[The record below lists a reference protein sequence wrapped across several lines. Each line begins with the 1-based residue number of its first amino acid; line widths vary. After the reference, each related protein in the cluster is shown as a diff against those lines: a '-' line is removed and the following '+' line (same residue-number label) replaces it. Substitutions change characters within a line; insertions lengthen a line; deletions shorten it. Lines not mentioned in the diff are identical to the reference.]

1 MCPNEKQKLS
11 ALPIEKIIK
20 ELKTSRKGL
29 SQKEAKRRLRRD
41 GPNKLPEF
49 KTDNLFSIFLRQF
62 KSPFIYIL
70 LAAGGIVFATG
81 ETVDGFIIISV
92 LLFNAIV
99 GTIQEG
105 KARNILLALKK
116 ITKTQAT
123 VLRDGKEA
131 IIPDEEVVVGDII
144 ILREGE
150 KVPADARVLTSN
162 SLVVDESMLTGESL
176 PVHKSQESNDCEVF
190 KSTNI
195 VSGGGTAIVTATGR
209 VTAIGGIAEKIEK
222 VEEELPLKNNI
233 RYLSRFVIGVVGF
246 SVFVLAILGLRQG
259 YNIHTIFSTAVSIA
273 VSIIPEGLPIVVTLI
288 LARGVWRMGKR
299 KVLVKKMQAVE
310 ALGQMKV
317 MVLDKTGTITKNEL
331 VVREVWMNGKTFEA
345 SGEGYDPKG
354 EIYLDEK
361 EVEPLNHEELLLAG
375 KIASFCSSSH
385 LALTGRSKIWK
396 VSGDPTE
403 AALSVYSQKMGFKK
417 ADLESEMPKIDEI
430 PFSYELRYHAVLN
443 RDGKK
448 NLLSAVGA
456 PETILKLSS
465 SIWLNGKNEILDSE
479 QRKIL
484 KSAVAS
490 MSKRGLRVLAFSFRY
505 TEEKSL
511 KKSSIGNLTFAGFF
525 GIRDELR
532 KNVVEAVNLVKDS
545 GIRLAMA
552 TGDNEI
558 TARAIAEEAG
568 LWQKGDEIVAGR
580 ELEKMKPRQLAA
592 KLDSVSIFARVTP
605 LQKLKIIEAYKKRGE
620 VVAMTG
626 DGVNDALSLVSA
638 DVGVAM
644 GKIGTEVAK
653 EASDIVLLDDNFAS
667 IVAGVEEGRS
677 IYKNIKKVILYLFST
692 SVGELLT
699 IFGALFLG
707 MPLPI
712 LAAQILWL
720 NLVTDGFL
728 DVALAM
734 EPNEKDLLKKIF
746 QSSKKWLVD
755 RIMATRIFTM
765 SIPMAV
771 GTLILFSRYYQD
783 DINKAWTIS
792 LTTLAVFQWFNAWNC
807 RSEDKSIFKMNP
819 FSNKFLVGATGI
831 VIGLQ
836 MLAVY
841 NPFSNKFL
849 VGATGIVIGLQM
861 LAVYNPFFQKVLRT
875 VPLSGKEWFII
886 IAAAFSIVIVEELR
900 KIIQLERNG

>member
-1 MCPNEKQKLS
+1 M
-11 ALPIEKIIK
+11 PISILLK
-20 ELKTSRKGL
+20 ELKSSRKGL
-29 SQKEAKRRLRRD
+29 SQKEAKKRLRRD

-49 KTDNLFSIFLRQF
+49 KADSLFVIFLRQF

-70 LAAGGIVFATG
+70 LVAGGIVFATG
-81 ETVDGFIIISV
+81 EIVDGFIIISV
-92 LLFNAIV
+92 LLFNSII

-123 VLRDGKEA
+123 VLRDGKEMV
-131 IIPDEEVVVGDII
+131 ISDEEIVIGDIV

-150 KVPADARVLTSN
+150 KVPADGRLLDSN
-162 SLVVDESMLTGESL
+162 SLQIDESSLTGESL
-176 PVHKSQESNDCEVF
+176 PVHKTEESNKNEVF
-190 KSTNI
+190 EGTNV
-195 VSGGGTAIVTATGR
+195 VSGMGTAIIVATGGD
-209 VTAIGGIAEKIEK
+209 TSIGAIAEKIAK

-233 RYLSRFVIGVVGF
+233 RYLSRLVIGVVGF
-246 SVFVLAILGLRQG
+246 SVLVLAILGLWRG
-259 YNIHTIFSTAVSIA
+259 YPIETIFSMAVSIA
-273 VSIIPEGLPIVVTLI
+273 VSVIPEGLPIVVTLI
-288 LARGVWRMGKR
+288 LARGVWRMGER
-299 KVLVKKMQAVE
+299 KVLVKKLQAIE

-317 MVLDKTGTITKNEL
+317 MVLDKTGTLTKNEL
-331 VVREVWMNGKTFEA
+331 VVREIWANNKVFEA

-354 EIYLDEK
+354 EIYFEEK

-375 KIASFCSSSH
+375 KIAALCSSSL
-385 LALTGRSKIWK
+385 LAQMGHAKTWK

-403 AALSVYSQKMGFKK
+403 AALLVYSQKMGFKK
-417 ADLESEMPKIDEI
+417 EDLLSEMPKIDEM
-430 PFSYELRYHAVLN
+430 PFSYELRYHAALN
-443 RDGKK
+443 EDGKRRF
-448 NLLSAVGA
+448 LSVVGA

-465 SIWLNGKNEILDSE
+465 KIWLGGKSDKLNSE
-479 QRKIL
+479 ERKKL
-484 KSAVAS
+484 KSVLVA
-490 MSKRGLRVLAFSFRY
+490 MSQRGLRVLAFSFKHSEDK
-505 TEEKSL
+505 TL
-511 KKSSIGNLTFAGFF
+511 KKSDISNLTFAGFF

-532 KNVVEAVNLVKDS
+532 KNVADSVALVKNA
-545 GIRLAMA
+545 GISLAMA

-568 LWQKGDEIVAGR
+568 IYQKGDGIILGR
-580 ELEKMKPRQLAA
+580 ELEKLSPRQIASR
-592 KLDSVSIFARVTP
+592 LDSVSIFARVTP
-605 LQKLKIIEAYKKRGE
+605 FHKLKIIDAYKKRGE

-626 DGVNDALSLVSA
+626 DGVNDALSLVSS

-653 EASDIVLLDDNFAS
+653 EASDIIILDDNFGS
-667 IVAGVEEGRS
+667 IVNGVEEGRS

-734 EPNEKDLLKKIF
+734 EPKEEKLLNKAFK
-746 QSSKKWLVD
+746 SSKKWLVD
-755 RIMATRIFTM
+755 RLMTVRIFTM

-771 GTLILFSRYYQD
+771 GTLLLFSRMYQD
-783 DINKAWTIS
+783 DLGKAWTIS

-807 RSEDKSIFKMNP
+807 RSEDKSIFRTNP
-819 FSNKFLVGATGI
+819 FSNKFLVGATI
-831 VIGLQ
+831 LVIFLQ

-841 NPFSNKFL
+841 NP
-849 VGATGIVIGLQM
+849 VM
-861 LAVYNPFFQKVLRT
+861 QKILKT
-875 VPLSGKEWFII
+875 VPLNLRDWWII
-886 IAAAFSIVIVEELR
+886 ISVALSIIVVEEIR
-900 KIIQLERNG
+900 KVIYNRRKRIFD

>member
-1 MCPNEKQKLS
+1 MPSNQKQKYFN
-11 ALPIEKIIK
+11 LPIVDVLK
-20 ELKTSRKGL
+20 ELKSNRKGL
-29 SQKEAKRRLRRD
+29 SQKEAKKRLRRD

-49 KTDNLFSIFLRQF
+49 KTDGLFIIFLRQF

-92 LLFNAIV
+92 LLFNSIV

-116 ITKTQAT
+116 ISKTQTT
-123 VLRDGKEA
+123 VLRDGKE
-131 IIPDEEVVVGDII
+131 IIISDEEAVLGDIV

-150 KVPADARVLTSN
+150 KVPADARILSSS
-162 SLVVDESMLTGESL
+162 SLQVDESSLTGESL
-176 PVHKSQESNDCEVF
+176 PIHKSEDGDKNTVF
-190 KSTNI
+190 KGTNV
-195 VSGGGTAIVTATGR
+195 VSGTGAAIVI
-209 VTAIGGIAEKIEK
+209 AIGKDTSIGSIAEKIAK

-233 RYLSRFVIGVVGF
+233 RYLSSLVIGVVGF
-246 SVFVLAILGLRQG
+246 SILTLAILGLWRG
-259 YNIHTIFSTAVSIA
+259 YPIQDIFAMAISIA

-288 LARGVWRMGKR
+288 LARGVWRMGER
-299 KVLVKKMQAVE
+299 KVLVKKLQAIE

-317 MVLDKTGTITKNEL
+317 MILDKTGTLTKNEL
-331 VVREVWMNGKTFEA
+331 VVREIWANGNVFEA

-354 EIYLDEK
+354 EIYLDGK
-361 EVEPLNHEELLLAG
+361 EVESLNHEELLMAG
-375 KIASFCSSSH
+375 KIAALCSSS
-385 LALTGRSKIWK
+385 LLTQTGRIKTWK

-403 AALSVYSQKMGFKK
+403 AALLVYSQKMGFKK
-417 ADLESEMPKIDEI
+417 EDLEAEMPKLDEI
-430 PFSYELRYHAVLN
+430 PFSYELRYHSVLN
-443 RDGKK
+443 QDGKRK
-448 NLLSAVGA
+448 FLSVVGA

-465 SIWLNGKNEILDSE
+465 KIWLNGKSEILDAKE
-479 QRKIL
+479 RKKIKL
-484 KSAVAS
+484 AFVD
-490 MSKRGLRVLAFSFRY
+490 MSQRGLRVLAFSFKHSEDK
-505 TEEKSL
+505 TL
-511 KKSSIGNLTFAGFF
+511 KKSNSGNLIFAGFF

-532 KNVVEAVNLVKDS
+532 KNVAESVALVKNA
-545 GIRLAMA
+545 GISLAMA

-558 TARAIAEEAG
+558 TAKAIAEEAG
-568 LWQKGDEIVAGR
+568 IYQKGDGIILGS
-580 ELEKMKPRQLAA
+580 ELDKLSPRQIAS
-592 KLDSVSIFARVTP
+592 KLNAVSIFARVTP
-605 LQKLKIIEAYKKRGE
+605 FHKLKIIDAYKKRGE

-626 DGVNDALSLVSA
+626 DGVNDALSLVSS

-653 EASDIVLLDDNFAS
+653 EASDIVLLDDNFGS
-667 IVAGVEEGRS
+667 IVNGIEEGRN

-699 IFGALFLG
+699 IFGGLFLG

-728 DVALAM
+728 DMALAM
-734 EPNEKDLLKKIF
+734 EPNEKGLLEKNF
-746 QSSKKWLVD
+746 RSSKKWLID
-755 RIMATRIFTM
+755 RLMTVRIFTM

-771 GTLILFSRYYQD
+771 GTLYLFSRLYQND
-783 DINKAWTIS
+783 LSEAWTIS

-807 RSEDKSIFKMNP
+807 RSENKSIFR
-819 FSNKFLVGATGI
+819 T
-831 VIGLQ
+831 
-836 MLAVY
+836 

-875 VPLSGKEWFII
+875 VPLSVREWFVI
-886 IAAAFSIVIVEELR
+886 IAVAFSIIVVEELR
-900 KIIQLERNG
+900 KALYRKISA